1 MSGEARVLNV
11 RLMAMSA
18 MVAIPV
24 MGAVVMMTSAAHAGP
39 GGYAGAPVVDPRLD
53 GGPAAQSAATITP
66 RFGYL
71 TDRELRAEAVLLR
84 SQEQS
89 IRNARAALAA
99 EFARRGESP
108 IAEQPTN

>member
-1 MSGEARVLNV
+1 
-11 RLMAMSA
+11 MAMSA
-18 MVAIPV
+18 MVAIPI
-24 MGAVVMMTSAAHAGP
+24 MGAVVMTTSAAHAGP

-53 GGPAAQSAATITP
+53 GGPAATITP